1 MIAMMVCVA
10 RSPGSSPPRG
20 LRTWSSTMKSASVM
34 PIAGATGGPGPTPHP
49 PPPGEPRQRAEHGH
63 VDETAPGVEFKL
75 GAQSG
80 QSLRKLAADLVE
92 VDGVE
97 GAKQA
102 ERPQEPQ
109 HGAHSAASMK

>member
-34 PIAGATGGPGPTPHP
+34 PISVASSRPSASAHA
-49 PPPGEPRQRAEHGH
+49 PPPGAPRQRAEHGH

-80 QSLRKLAADLVE
+80 QSRRKLAADLVE

-109 HGAHSAASMK
+109 HGAHSSASMK